1 MRQLLRISPIFLFLF
16 AVACVSSEKK
26 VTDDLYITEINSMR
40 DIKNLEF
47 SDTLTS
53 PLKQSDITTFQGLN
67 YFSPDE
73 DYKVAGVFSLD
84 TSMPVFSMA
93 TTTDRLPNYR
103 VYGFVDF
110 TIKDTLCRLTV
121 YQNADYKDDPVY
133 GNTLFIPFRD
143 ATNGKQSYEAG
154 RYFDIPIPVGDSV
167 ILDFNTSYNPYC
179 AYNKRWSCPLVPG
192 ENWLEIAILAG
203 EKTFK

>member
-16 AVACVSSEKK
+16 AVACNSIEKK
-26 VTDDLYITEINSMR
+26 LVDESYITEIISQRDLKNS
-40 DIKNLEF
+40 EF
-47 SDTLTS
+47 SDSLTS
-53 PLKQSDITTFQGLN
+53 PLKQSDIASFHGLN
-67 YFSPDE
+67 YFDINQS
-73 DYKVAGVFSLD
+73 YKVAAIFLLD

-110 TIKDTLCRLTV
+110 KIKDTLCRLTV

-143 ATNGKQSYEAG
+143 ATCGKQSYEAG

-167 ILDFNTSYNPYC
+167 LLDFNTAYNPYC
-179 AYNKRWSCPLVPG
+179 AYNKRWSCPLVPR
-192 ENWLEIAILAG
+192 ENWLEITILAG
-203 EKTFK
+203 EKKFK

>member
-1 MRQLLRISPIFLFLF
+1 MRQLLRISPILLFF
-16 AVACVSSEKK
+16 FVVACVSNEKK
-26 VTDDLYITEINSMR
+26 VIDSLYITEINSLR
-40 DIKNLEF
+40 EIKNSEF

-53 PLKQSDITTFQGLN
+53 PLKQTDIATFQGLN
-67 YFSPDE
+67 YFAPDE
-73 DYKVAGVFSLD
+73 SYKVAAIFSLD
-84 TSMPVFSMA
+84 TSMPAFSML

-103 VYGFVDF
+103 VYGYVDF
-110 TIKDTLCRLTV
+110 MIKDTLCHLTV

-154 RYFDIPIPVGDSV
+154 RYFDIPIPVGDSLL
-167 ILDFNTSYNPYC
+167 LDFNTAYNPYC
-179 AYNKRWSCPLVPG
+179 AYNKRWSCPLVPA

-203 EKTFK
+203 EKSFN